1 MVRRRAAGYTL
12 LEIVVAMAIF
22 GMFLAV
28 LAQLTAEMRFQERRL
43 PVNMYRHP
51 QVVAVLARMRRDVMD
66 SLRYQKTHDGYVSSQ
81 NVLIV
86 DTIVNGY
93 QQTVV
98 WDFRMPG
105 EVRRRAY
112 QVGVAQEWVARGLP
126 RTFSALK
133 IDAIKTSPDAPWAAR
148 ITANDEKG
156 RLAIDTIL
164 QPRATE

>member
-1 MVRRRAAGYTL
+1 MKRLCAGYTL
-12 LEIVVAMAIF
+12 LEVVVAMAIF
-22 GMFLAV
+22 GMFLVV
-28 LAQLTAEMRFQERRL
+28 LAQLTAEMRFQEKRL
-43 PVNMYRHP
+43 PVNMHRHP
-51 QVVAVLARMRRDVMD
+51 QVIAVLARMRRDVMD
-66 SLRYQKTHDGYVSSQ
+66 SLRYQKTHDGYVSAR

-98 WDFRMPG
+98 WDFRTPG

-126 RTFSALK
+126 PSFTELT
-133 IDAIKTSPDAPWAAR
+133 IDAVRTSPGAPWAAR
-148 ITANDEKG
+148 IIAHDEKG

>member
-1 MVRRRAAGYTL
+1 MRRSSAGYTL

-28 LAQLTAEMRFQERRL
+28 LAQLTAEMRLHEKRL
-43 PVNMYRHP
+43 PVNMHRHP
-51 QVVAVLARMRRDVMD
+51 QVIAVLARMRRDVMD
-66 SLRYQKTHDGYVSSQ
+66 SVRYQKTHDGYVSSP

-98 WDFRMPG
+98 WDFRTPG

-126 RTFSALK
+126 STFSDLK
-133 IDAIKTSPDAPWAAR
+133 IEPVKTSPDSPWAAR
-148 ITANDEKG
+148 IKANDEKG